1 MVYLLHFDKPY
12 HHARHYLGSTDNLEN
27 RLAEHRG
34 GKGARLMEVI
44 ADAHIGFVV
53 ARTWLG
59 GRDLERKLKRRHDS
73 PALCPICRRRIVS

>member
-44 ADAHIGFVV
+44 SDAHIGFVV